1 MSDADL
7 LAAFGWRDGV
17 LLLAAGVGVYLV
29 LTVIRLFKASTP
41 RKAQP
46 DPAPDFP
53 AWQPDFLIDAAQ
65 APEAEPAAAAPAAP
79 AADFAGELARSNLE
93 VECRALRRECGDLRD
108 AVARLEEEIAGLK
121 ATRGTS
127 PLYQEAMTLARQ
139 GLPAAGIAGRCG
151 ISVAE
156 AELVAALARG
166 DAEFEVN
173 DEGEERDG
181 TDIDPG
187 NQLHR

>member
-1 MSDADL
+1 MSDLEL
-7 LAAFGWRDGV
+7 LAGFGWRDGV
-17 LLLAAGVGVYLV
+17 LLVAAGVGVYLV
-29 LTVIRLFKASTP
+29 LTVIRLFKASAP
-41 RKAQP
+41 RKA
-46 DPAPDFP
+46 DPAPGFP
-53 AWQPDFLIDAAQ
+53 AWQPDFLIDAARNE
-65 APEAEPAAAAPAAP
+65 AAEPAAAAAP
-79 AADFAGELARSNLE
+79 APDFAGELARSSLE
-93 VECRALRRECGDLRD
+93 VECRALRGECAELRN
-108 AVARLEEEIAGLK
+108 AVARLEDEITRLK
-121 ATRGTS
+121 ATRGMS

-166 DAEFEVN
+166 DAEFEAHE
-173 DEGEERDG
+173 EGEERHG